1 MAATQVASRQHNALP
16 KVGGQLSG
24 SVVHTLTT
32 YTPVGATQA
41 IDLNVSNI
49 AKLSLASATGAVT
62 LTLTIPTA
70 GTAQGTI
77 LVVNGAT
84 ARDLIIAAS
93 DTSVIKY
100 LCTKI
105 NTSLDT
111 ASTRRIYTW
120 MWDGVN
126 LHILQS
132 EMSTT

>member
-1 MAATQVASRQHNALP
+1 MAATKAASRQHDALP
-16 KVGGQLSG
+16 KAGGQLSG

-32 YTPVGATQA
+32 YTPTGTTQT
-41 IDLNVSNI
+41 IDLNASNI

-77 LVVNGAT
+77 LVINGAT
-84 ARDLIIAAS
+84 PRNLIIAAS
-93 DTSVIKY
+93 DASVIKF

-105 NTSLDT
+105 DTSLDT

-120 MWDGVN
+120 MWDGTN
-126 LHILQS
+126 LHVLQS